1 MIKYEYIIEA
11 QDFLVKHWKEDG
23 KKVIETI
30 FNENKKNMSMDE
42 FMTHCTACGGNWV
55 GMLLSG
61 VKKVYPKVYDAFPN
75 DMELLTWNAICCT
88 LLLLG
93 VDDSEEV

>member
-23 KKVIETI
+23 KKVIETA
-30 FNENKKNMSMDE
+30 FNEDKKNMSMEE
-42 FMTHCTACGGNWV
+42 FMTYCSACGGNWG

-61 VKKVYPKVYDAFPN
+61 VRRLYPKVYEAIPE
-75 DMELLTWNAICCT
+75 DMGIFAWNAICYT

-93 VDDSEEV
+93 VDTTTKE